1 MKNKTGKVFAP
12 LELNSGEGDRWQSTA
27 KTTKKRMPTVIS
39 AMQKTKHYDMT
50 DNEGAGRDNIR

>member
-1 MKNKTGKVFAP
+1 MLPWSLILVREIDGKVQQKQP
-12 LELNSGEGDRWQSTA
+12 
-27 KTTKKRMPTVIS
+27 KRMPTVIS